1 MTGVTAAGP
10 EPGDAA
16 PAATARLKAA
26 AEGIMRAVLAAADPR
41 VAVLRSLAVR
51 PGPGGGTLAS
61 LGVERPFGG
70 RLLVA
75 AVGKAAPAMAA
86 GALEALAPLAGC
98 LGPGIVVMP
107 HGHPCALGP
116 AGAGFEIHGTGHP
129 VPDAAGVAAARRVIE
144 FVQSMREADLL
155 LFLLSGGG
163 SSLLPLPAEPV
174 SLADKAEVT
183 SLLLASGADI
193 TEINTVRKHLSAI
206 KGGRLAARC
215 RGAIETLAVSD
226 GVGDPLAF
234 IASGPTVPD
243 PTTFAEALSV
253 LERYRLLD
261 RVPRAARGMLE
272 DGAAGRIEE
281 TPKALPERHRAAV
294 IASNRL
300 AVDAAA
306 DEARRRGFAPRVLTT
321 SLTGEAREAGM
332 RIAAAA
338 RAASSGGRQR
348 TPAACLIWGGET
360 TVTLR
365 GSGKGGRNQEIALA
379 AAIGLAGLD
388 GVLVASFATDGK
400 EGNTDAA
407 GAYAS
412 GGTMAAGA
420 RAGLDARAA
429 LAANDTHAFLEAA
442 GELIVTGPTG
452 TNVNDIT
459 LALIG

>member
-1 MTGVTAAGP
+1 MTTAMA
-10 EPGDAA
+10 
-16 PAATARLKAA
+16 ARLKEAA
-26 AEGIMRAVLAAADPR
+26 GGIMRAALAAADPR
-41 VAVLRSLAVR
+41 TAVLASIAVR
-51 PGPGGGTLAS
+51 PGSGGATLIS
-61 LGVERPFGG
+61 RGVERPFGG
-70 RLLVA
+70 RLVVA
-75 AVGKAAPAMAA
+75 AVGKAAPAMTV
-86 GALEALAPLAGC
+86 GALEALAPLADRI
-98 LGPGIVVMP
+98 GPGIVVVP
-107 HGHPCALGP
+107 RGLACRLGS
-116 AGAGFEIHGTGHP
+116 AGAGFEIHESGHP
-129 VPDAAGVAAARRVIE
+129 VPDGSGVAAARRLTELVDA
-144 FVQSMREADLL
+144 MRGDDLL

-174 SLADKAEVT
+174 SLADKAAVT

-215 RGAIETLAVSD
+215 RGSIETLAISD
-226 GVGDPLAF
+226 VVGDRLAF

-243 PTTFAEALSV
+243 PTTFADAHSV

-261 RVPRAARGMLE
+261 RVPPAALAMLD
-272 DGAAGRIEE
+272 DGAAGRLPD
-281 TPKALPERHRAAV
+281 TPKTLPDRHHAAV
-294 IASNRL
+294 IASNRT

-306 DEARRRGFAPRVLTT
+306 DEARRRGFTPCVLTT
-321 SLTGEAREAGM
+321 SLTGEAREAGA

-338 RAASSGGRQR
+338 RESLQQDR
-348 TPAACLIWGGET
+348 PAEPPACLLWGGET

-379 AAIGLAGLD
+379 AALDLAGLD
-388 GVLVASFATDGK
+388 GVLIASFASDGK

-407 GAYAS
+407 GAFAS
-412 GGTMAAGA
+412 GDTIAAGT

-429 LAANDTHAFLEAA
+429 LAANNSHAFLEAA
-442 GELIVTGPTG
+442 GELIVSGPTG